1 MNCFIRQQVSAK
13 IFKLTFHIFYY
24 KKNHKMDYS
33 LVCKKE
39 IDYDISI
46 SFYLLSY
53 FSFYD
58 KQYNESY
65 DLAII

>member
-13 IFKLTFHIFYY
+13 IFKLTFHICYY
-24 KKNHKMDYS
+24 KKNHK
-33 LVCKKE
+33 
-39 IDYDISI
+39 IDL
-46 SFYLLSY
+46 SFYLLFY

-65 DLAII
+65 DLGII